1 MLLEIGGSSLS
12 DSANLAKASAKLGKE
27 SFKAYKRLSKTGFKK
42 GGKVAVRLTRKQL
55 NKLASKIV
63 FKPVVT
69 ILTRLASGLTIAA
82 GGTIASGAT
91 AASGIGIPISI
102 ITTIGTILYTIWTIL
117 SVLDSANDVLRL
129 IAQVHIDDQKI
140 MNKND
145 NEIGDPEIDKAIES
159 GAILST

>member
-1 MLLEIGGSSLS
+1 MLPEIGGSSLS
-12 DSANLAKASAKLGKE
+12 DYANLAKASAKLENK

-63 FKPVVT
+63 YKPVVT
-69 ILTRLASGLTIAA
+69 ILTRLASSLTVAA

-91 AASGIGIPISI
+91 AASGVGIPISI
-102 ITTIGTILYTIWTIL
+102 IITIGTILYIIWTIL
-117 SVLDSANDVLRL
+117 SILDTANDLLRL
-129 IAQVHIDDQKI
+129 IAQIHIDDQKI

-145 NEIGDPEIDKAIES
+145 NEIGDPEIDRAIES